1 MELLRPLVS
10 VNNDLTFFIF
20 KVLKKLLK
28 NLTSLRVCSGL
39 YEYAEHMHQEL
50 MLKAYAQGT
59 GAHAEHKRQELMRM
73 LSICI
78 NFCHFSNGRS
88 LYPQKKLQI

>member
-1 MELLRPLVS
+1 
-10 VNNDLTFFIF
+10 
-20 KVLKKLLK
+20 
-28 NLTSLRVCSGL
+28 
-39 YEYAEHMHQEL
+39 MHQEL